1 MEAPSPPSLYII
13 NKCLELLASNKKSR
27 DEALNGHL
35 AQVMQ
40 AVVEDPGLLNIVA
53 LHMSGQFTA
62 RRIYEL
68 GTSQERRWME
78 RKAPSIHRPELRDLE
93 KFKAT
98 LVREELELPRIENSV
113 PAPQPL
119 TDTPTSRT
127 WQ

>member
-1 MEAPSPPSLYII
+1 
-13 NKCLELLASNKKSR
+13 
-27 DEALNGHL
+27 
-35 AQVMQ
+35 MQ
-40 AVVEDPGLLNIVA
+40 AVVEDPGLLNLVA

-78 RKAPSIHRPELRDLE
+78 RVAPSIHRPELRDLE

-119 TDTPTSRT
+119 TDTPTSST